1 MNQYDYDLFIIGAGS
16 GGVRMARMAAA
27 EGIRIAVA
35 EQSKAGGTC
44 VNRGCIPKKLYVYA
58 AEFATVSRDSASLGW
73 QIETTRFDWPTLR
86 DNKSKLIAQSNQRM
100 EALITDTGADLIYGH
115 AKVTG
120 PHQVTVDDKTYS
132 AERILIA
139 TGGVPTMPD
148 IAGHEHLLSSDQ
160 VFDLD
165 NLPQQM
171 VIIGGGY
178 IACEFAGIFHNLGVK
193 VTQLYR
199 GDLFLRGFDV
209 EIREFVAARMKQ
221 KGIDLRFN
229 TDVSAVV
236 KNKDGHYE
244 VELHDGQTLT
254 TDLILAATGRHPN
267 VSGLGLEKVGVRLN
281 ERGAVTV
288 DQFYCSSVSSIYAL
302 GDVIDNIQLTP
313 VALAE
318 AMTLLSNLY
327 QGQNTTLDYSLIP
340 TAIFSLPPI
349 ANVGLTEEQAVEQYA
364 HVDVYSTEFR
374 PLKHAL
380 SDSKEKIFM
389 KLLVD
394 GESQRVIGAHMA
406 GDGAAE
412 TIQGIAI
419 ALKAGATKAIF
430 DQTIG
435 IHPTSAEE
443 FVTMR
448 STTRSHIRKSSK

>member
-27 EGIRIAVA
+27 QGVRIAVA

-44 VNRGCIPKKLYVYA
+44 VNRGCIPKKIYVYA
-58 AEFATVSRDSASLGW
+58 AEYATVKADSQSLGW
-73 QIETTRFDWPTLR
+73 HIESTQFDWTTLR
-86 DNKSKLIAQSNQRM
+86 DNKSKLIAGSNKRM
-100 EALITDTGADLIYGH
+100 EALITDAGADLIYGH

-120 PHQVTVDDKTYS
+120 PHQVTVDNKSYS

-139 TGGVPTMPD
+139 TGGVPKMPD
-148 IAGHEHLLSSDQ
+148 IQGHEHLLSSDQ
-160 VFDLD
+160 IFDID
-165 NLPQQM
+165 QLPKQM

-209 EIREFVAARMKQ
+209 EIREFVANQMKQ
-221 KGIDLRFN
+221 KGVDLRVN
-229 TDVSAVV
+229 TDVRKIV
-236 KNKDGHYE
+236 KNADGSYE
-244 VELHDGQTLT
+244 VKLQDGQSIT
-254 TDLILAATGRHPN
+254 TDQILAATGRRPN
-267 VSGLGLEKVGVRLN
+267 ISDLGLESVGVDLN
-281 ERGAVTV
+281 DRGAIAV
-288 DQFYCSSVSSIYAL
+288 DQTYRSSVPSIYAL
-302 GDVIDNIQLTP
+302 GDVIDKIQLTP

-318 AMTLLSNLY
+318 AMTLLRHLY
-327 QGQNTTLDYSLIP
+327 QGQNSTLDYSLIP
-340 TAIFSLPPI
+340 TAVFSLPPI
-349 ANVGLTEEQAVEQYA
+349 ANVGLTEEQAVEQYP
-364 HVDVYSTEFR
+364 HVDVYSTEFK

-380 SDSKEKIFM
+380 SDSQEKILM

-394 GESQRVIGAHMA
+394 GESQRIIGAHMA

-419 ALKAGATKAIF
+419 ALKAGATKVTF

-448 STTRSHIRKSSK
+448 SITRSHIKKESK

>member
-1 MNQYDYDLFIIGAGS
+1 MTQYDYDLFIIGAGS

-27 EGIRIAVA
+27 QGVRIAVA
-35 EQSKAGGTC
+35 EDSKAGGTC

-58 AEFATVSRDSASLGW
+58 AEYSTFSQDSSNFGW
-73 QIETTRFDWPTLR
+73 DIKTNGFDWSTLR
-86 DNKSKLIAQSNQRM
+86 DNKSSLISQSNKRM
-100 EALITDTGADLIYGH
+100 EALITDAGADLIFGR
-115 AKVTG
+115 ATVTG
-120 PHQVTVDDKTYS
+120 PHQVSVDGRTYS

-139 TGGVPTMPD
+139 TGGVPTLP
-148 IAGHEHLLSSDQ
+148 AFEGHEHLLTSDQ
-160 VFDLD
+160 IFDLD
-165 NLPQQM
+165 RLPEKM

-209 EIREFVAARMKQ
+209 EIRKFVATRMQQ

-229 TDVSAVV
+229 NDVDKVIKTS
-236 KNKDGHYE
+236 DGRYE
-244 VELHDGQTLT
+244 IELKSGQSLT
-254 TDLILAATGRHPN
+254 ADVILAATGRHPN
-267 VSGLGLEKVGVRLN
+267 VSGLGLEEAGVKLN
-281 ERGAVTV
+281 ERGAVIV
-288 DQFYCSSVSSIYAL
+288 DHSYRSSVPSIYAL
-302 GDVIDNIQLTP
+302 GDVIDRIQLTP

-318 AMTLLSNLY
+318 AMTLLRNLY
-327 QGQNTTLDYSLIP
+327 QGQSTKLDYSLIP
-340 TAIFSLPPI
+340 TAVFSLPPI
-349 ANVGLTEEQAVEQYA
+349 ANVGLTEEQAMEKYQQ
-364 HVDVYSTEFR
+364 VDVYSTEFK

-380 SDSKEKIFM
+380 SDSPEKILM

-394 GESQRVIGAHMA
+394 GASQRVIGAHMA
-406 GDGAAE
+406 GEGAAE

-419 ALKAGATKAIF
+419 ALKAGATKTVF

-448 STTRSHIRKSSK
+448 SITRSHTRKES